1 MALVAGEGWRWWV
14 VVAAVVVVVDL
25 WTTPGRGAARGG
37 VLASMCVAAI
47 AVNDVNGVGE
57 RGGVPS
63 TGGSIRVIIG
73 EARGEARG
81 EAARGE
87 ACGAVAPF
95 L

>member
-1 MALVAGEGWRWWV
+1 
-14 VVAAVVVVVDL
+14 
-25 WTTPGRGAARGG
+25 
-37 VLASMCVAAI
+37 MCVAAI
-47 AVNDVNGVGE
+47 AVNAVNDVGE
-57 RGGVPS
+57 RGVVPS

-73 EARGEARG
+73 EARRKARGEARG